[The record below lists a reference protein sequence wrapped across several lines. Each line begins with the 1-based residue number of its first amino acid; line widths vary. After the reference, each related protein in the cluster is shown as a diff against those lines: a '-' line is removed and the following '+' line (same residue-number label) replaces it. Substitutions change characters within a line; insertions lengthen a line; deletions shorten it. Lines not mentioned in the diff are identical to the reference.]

1 MVERDEINMEDEAT
15 KFCFLVFNEGYQYSH
30 HYVCNIVELAPI
42 PGTFIH
48 YTCDRR
54 WAMGYTVK
62 NWLCTKVK
70 FSRYCPDDYNLYF
83 CAYHAFS
90 VPKKN
95 FSCVRNFKMLTVG
108 HQVLEGT
115 LHKLMIDILMVLN
128 IEIINIFQWNV
139 ARRRGIPR
147 RVPDRM
153 MQRDNRT
160 RAFTPSLLP
169 PTDQAIQLY
178 ESSGGRLSDPTPF
191 GTDPID
197 GDRREM
203 RDQAFRRKYPSID
216 SIFHRL
222 VNGESLIFKQ
232 ALLFLI
238 LM

>member
-1 MVERDEINMEDEAT
+1 
-15 KFCFLVFNEGYQYSH
+15 
-30 HYVCNIVELAPI
+30 
-42 PGTFIH
+42 
-48 YTCDRR
+48 
-54 WAMGYTVK
+54 MGYTVK

-238 LM
+238 DVTRRLSVWLALLADKLTPTL